1 MTKCVIH
8 SRKKL
13 FISILLYSVI
23 SVFSYNIYAFEVQL
37 SSETV
42 NPGDAFIISIN
53 ADSVPVAKF
62 NNKFISLR
70 RLSENKFI
78 GIISTDIDTKPGN
91 YPINI
96 KSNNNEKT
104 ININVMEHKFKVTY
118 LTLPPQKVFPS
129 KKDLIRAEKEA
140 AILSNIFKKITPPL
154 WEGKFLKPLNNNIS
168 TEFGVKRIMN
178 KEKVSFHKGI
188 DIRGKS
194 GEKVH
199 AINKGRVVL
208 ADNLFF
214 GGNTV
219 ILDHGQGIYSIYM
232 HLSKINISKGE
243 IVKQGQIVGLVGATG
258 RATGPHLHFGIKVVG
273 IDANPVSIFNLPL

>member
-1 MTKCVIH
+1 MTQCETH
-8 SRKKL
+8 SNKKL
-13 FISILLYSVI
+13 FIYILLYFI
-23 SVFSYNIYAFEVQL
+23 ILFFSYNTYAFEVQI
-37 SSETV
+37 SPETV
-42 NPGDAFIISIN
+42 NPGDVFIVSIN

-62 NNKFISLR
+62 NNIFIPLR

-78 GIISTDIDTKPGN
+78 GIISTDIDTKPGR
-91 YPINI
+91 YQINV
-96 KSNNNEKT
+96 KSDVNKKT
-104 ININVMEHKFKVTY
+104 ININVKEHKFKVTY

-140 AILSNIFKKITPPL
+140 AILSNIFEKVNPPL
-154 WEGKFLKPLNNNIS
+154 WYGKFTKPLNNNIS

-232 HLSKINISKGE
+232 HLSKINVSKGE

-258 RATGPHLHFGIKVVG
+258 RATGPHLHFGIKVAG
-273 IDANPVSIFNLPL
+273 IDANPVSLFNLPL